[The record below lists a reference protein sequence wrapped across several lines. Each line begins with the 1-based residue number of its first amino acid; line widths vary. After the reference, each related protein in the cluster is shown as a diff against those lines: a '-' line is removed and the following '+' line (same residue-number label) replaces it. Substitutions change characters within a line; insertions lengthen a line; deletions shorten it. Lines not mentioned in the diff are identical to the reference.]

1 MLKIL
6 SLETN
11 QLIFKKKKTNEI
23 QSTSQSLTSVTLLLC
38 LINHDVWHEEDMGFW
53 EPKRILK
60 AFILLFVGCGI
71 DQMEM
76 VNLE

>member
-1 MLKIL
+1 
-6 SLETN
+6 
-11 QLIFKKKKTNEI
+11 
-23 QSTSQSLTSVTLLLC
+23 
-38 LINHDVWHEEDMGFW
+38 MGFW